1 MNRKLFGNEVKSL
14 QVNSSGTYPTHLEWF
29 RSVLRGKDVVLSH
42 VSALEGL
49 GLFAGYVNEN
59 QIDLYATEREPYA
72 NINYTIVNGFDGIET
87 TEVGGL
93 RCTTI
98 RQTINDML
106 RDYDKIDEQA
116 LVQALSDYYYS
127 HNESFDSLDIE
138 PQYLPR
144 FNALVD
150 WAVEYYNYD

>member
-1 MNRKLFGNEVKSL
+1 M
-14 QVNSSGTYPTHLEWF
+14 QVNSSGTCMTHLEWF
-29 RSVLRGKDVVLSH
+29 RSVLHGKNVVLSH
-42 VSALEGL
+42 TSALECL

-59 QIDLYATEREPYA
+59 QIDLYAMEREPYA
-72 NINYTIVNGFDGIET
+72 NINYNIVTGFDGIEM

-98 RQTINDML
+98 NQTINDML

-127 HNESFDSLDIE
+127 HNESFDGLKIKA
-138 PQYLPR
+138 QYLLR
-144 FNALVD
+144 FNTFAD
-150 WAVEYYNYD
+150 WAVEYYNHE